1 MDCNL
6 TLKKSYCF
14 NNLYIPTVYSQCFTY
29 EEQVFWLFLKLC
41 ELQEE
46 LNQVDIENIKSLISQ
61 AISELKN
68 YVDKQDSKINDL
80 INSQNEELKK
90 YTDDKIQELYNS
102 LISYISEQVNFLLEY
117 IENSNTSLYNKIEN
131 ELIEIRKLI
140 DDIATNGIK
149 VYNPT
154 NGSKENLQKVI
165 NDLYGFLRYFGLTA
179 LEYDSLGLTAKQY
192 DNKNL
197 TARQYDLYA
206 RLLLGYT
213 PFLYMISPFTG
224 KYTLII
230 DVINQLANFHKE
242 NPITAQEYDDL
253 ELTAENYDEKL
264 ITAYNY
270 DFTGKSI
277 LMP

>member
-1 MDCNL
+1 MNCDL
-6 TLKKSYCF
+6 ILKKSYCF

-29 EEQVFWLFLKLC
+29 EEQVYWLFFKLC
-41 ELQEE
+41 EIQEE
-46 LNQVDIENIKSLISQ
+46 LNQVDIENIKLLISQ
-61 AISELKN
+61 AISDLKN
-68 YVDKQDSKINDL
+68 YVDEQDSQINNL
-80 INSQNEELKK
+80 INSQSEELKN
-90 YTDDKIQELYNS
+90 YTDNKIAELNNS
-102 LISYISEQVNFLLEY
+102 LISYISEQVNFLLKY

-131 ELIEIRKLI
+131 ELIEIRKQI
-140 DDIATNGIK
+140 EDIATNGIK

-179 LEYDSLGLTAKQY
+179 LEYDTLGITAEQY
-192 DNKNL
+192 DSKNI

-224 KYTLII
+224 KYTLIT
-230 DVINQLANFHKE
+230 DVINQLANFHKQ
-242 NPITAQEYDDL
+242 NPITAQEYDNL
-253 ELTAENYDEKL
+253 NLTAQNYDEKL